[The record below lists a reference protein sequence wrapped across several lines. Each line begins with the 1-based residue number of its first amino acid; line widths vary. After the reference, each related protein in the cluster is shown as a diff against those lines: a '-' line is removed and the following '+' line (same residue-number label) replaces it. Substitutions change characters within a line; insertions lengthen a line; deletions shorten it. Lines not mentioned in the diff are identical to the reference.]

1 MQRQPRAM
9 PGEGLGYGF
18 ADTARRAGDQDHLSF
33 EIHARVATIDIAL
46 R

>member
-1 MQRQPRAM
+1 M

-18 ADTARRAGDQDHLSF
+18 ADTARRAGDQDYLSF
-33 EIHARVATIDIAL
+33 EIHTCVTTIDIAP